1 MTEIPK
7 RERNIGVVI
16 GRGQRIGL
24 EKMEERHK
32 NIKKNPWLS
41 HRDGRKEVFERVTV
55 LKVKAEREIEQY
67 K

>member
-1 MTEIPK
+1 
-7 RERNIGVVI
+7 
-16 GRGQRIGL
+16 
-24 EKMEERHK
+24 MEEDRGLAWRRWK
-32 NIKKNPWLS
+32 KDTKIIKKNPWLS